1 MRKKFTTVLSTKT
14 ISALELIAN
23 KEDMS
28 SKNDVIEFLVREY
41 IRDNN
46 MEEKLN
52 DKYKKEKYKKA
63 FKLLNELF
71 ENR

>member
-52 DKYKKEKYKKA
+52 DKYKD
-63 FKLLNELF
+63 NE
-71 ENR
+71 

>member
-28 SKNDVIEFLVREY
+28 SKNDVIEYLVREY

-46 MEEKLN
+46 MEEELN
-52 DKYKKEKYKKA
+52 DK
-63 FKLLNELF
+63 
-71 ENR
+71 NRNNI